1 MKPLLVTATEESI
14 GKTAV
19 ALALARL
26 ARERGRSV
34 GYLKPKGTR
43 LESTAGKTFDTDPA
57 LAADLLELGV
67 DPADLEPVV
76 YSPTFVDQV
85 LKGREDPADLA
96 ERVRRAFEA
105 QAADHEFVVV
115 EGDMGTGGVVGLTDP
130 EVADMLDAD
139 VLLVAGYD
147 GPRDVDAI
155 VDAAD
160 RVGDRLA
167 GVVFNGVA
175 DAEYDY
181 VENTV
186 VPFLEGRG
194 VPVVGVVP
202 RATDLAG
209 VSVETLADELGAEV
223 LTDVPTDGVVE
234 RFVVGAMG
242 GDTAL
247 RYFRRTKDAAVIT
260 GGDRSDIHV
269 AALEAAGVRCLVLTG
284 GVRPSGSVLGTAEEN
299 GVPVLLVQ
307 TDTLGAVERAETVL
321 RSGRTRSAR
330 TVDRMSGLL
339 SEHADVEALLAGDS
353 SADG

>member
-1 MKPLLVTATEESI
+1 MNPLLVTATKEST
-14 GKTAV
+14 GKTAI
-19 ALALARL
+19 ALALARI
-26 ARERGRSV
+26 AQDRDRSV

-43 LESTAGKTFDTDPA
+43 LESTAGKTFDTDPE
-57 LAADLLELGV
+57 LGADLLGLDA
-67 DPADLEPVV
+67 DPADLEPIV

-85 LKGREDPADLA
+85 LKGREDPDDLRA
-96 ERVRRAFEA
+96 RVRRAFDA
-105 QAADHEFVVV
+105 QADAHEFVVV
-115 EGDMGTGGVVGLTDP
+115 EGDLTTGGIVGLTDP
-130 EVADMLDAD
+130 DIAELLDAD
-139 VLLVAGYD
+139 VLLVARYE
-147 GPRDVDAI
+147 GPRDVDDA

-160 RVGDRLA
+160 RIGDRLA

-175 DAEYDY
+175 DADYDY

-186 VPFLEGRG
+186 APFLEGRG

-209 VSVETLADELGAEV
+209 VSVRTLADELGAEV
-223 LTDVPTDGVVE
+223 LTETPTDGVVE

-260 GGDRSDIHV
+260 GGDRSDVHV
-269 AALEAAGVRCLVLTG
+269 AAIEAGGVRCLVLTG

-307 TDTLGAVERAETVL
+307 ADTLGTVERAEGVL
-321 RSGRTRSAR
+321 RNGRTRSGR
-330 TVDRMSGLL
+330 TVDRMRTLL
-339 SEHADVEALLAGDS
+339 TEHADVDAIIER
-353 SADG
+353 

>member
-1 MKPLLVTATEESI
+1 MNPLLVTATAEST
-14 GKTAV
+14 GKTAI
-19 ALALARL
+19 ALALATL
-26 ARERGRSV
+26 ARRRGRSV

-43 LESTAGKTFDTDPA
+43 LESTAGKTFDTDP
-57 LAADLLELGV
+57 ELGV
-67 DPADLEPVV
+67 ELLDLDADPTDLEPIV

-85 LKGREDPADLA
+85 LKGREDPAELRR
-96 ERVRRAFEA
+96 RVRSAFDA
-105 QAADHEFVVV
+105 QAAANDLVVV
-115 EGDMGTGGVVGLTDP
+115 EGDLGTGGIVDLTDP
-130 EVADMLDAD
+130 DIADLLDAS
-139 VLLVAGYD
+139 VLLVARYD
-147 GPRDVDAI
+147 GPRDVDD
-155 VDAAD
+155 VLDAAD
-160 RVGDRLA
+160 RIGDRLA
-167 GVVFNGVA
+167 GVVFNGVS

-202 RATDLAG
+202 RVSDLAG
-209 VSVETLADELGAEV
+209 VTVSTLADELGAEV
-223 LTDVPTDGVVE
+223 LTETPADGLVE

-269 AALEAAGVRCLVLTG
+269 AALEAGGIRCLVLTG

-307 TDTLGAVERAETVL
+307 TDTLVTVERAEEVL
-321 RSGRTRSAR
+321 RSGRTRSER
-330 TVDRMSGLL
+330 TVDRMRSLL
-339 SEHADVEALLAGDS
+339 TEHADVDALIGE
-353 SADG
+353 